1 MQDYLLEKIKLQ
13 QIEFILKKIS
23 FDDCDQEEKDFA
35 IQWLLELSGE
45 LMAQLR
51 QSEAQMKNSSSH

>member
-45 LMAQLR
+45 LMTQLR